1 MHDYGAEVFI
11 EEVQCYDDILYR
23 CIVFSISYF
32 VGALIIKM
40 NHLMAVGIWI
50 WGSSFLF
57 PQASIPV
64 NSGWQGLLA
73 IGLRPLFVALKA
85 AVGVFSLGVLK
96 AHTC

>member
-1 MHDYGAEVFI
+1 MRNDEVAVRTTTQVAPGMI
-11 EEVQCYDDILYR
+11 
-23 CIVFSISYF
+23 
-32 VGALIIKM
+32 
-40 NHLMAVGIWI
+40 HLMAFGIWI